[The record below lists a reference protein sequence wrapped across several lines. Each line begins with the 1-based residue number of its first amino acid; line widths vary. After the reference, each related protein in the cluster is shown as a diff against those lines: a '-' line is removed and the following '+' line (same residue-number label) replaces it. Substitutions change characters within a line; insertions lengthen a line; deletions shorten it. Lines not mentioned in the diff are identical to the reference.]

1 MVVTFNLNPVMF
13 VSKGSRIPVTR
24 IPVSH
29 FPGTSPMPSYPQV
42 FRVQQ
47 SFERPR
53 VEDIPATVEEQLSRL
68 ELSRTIRPGQSVAI
82 TAGSRGIAN
91 IHLVIKA
98 IVAHCQRLGA
108 QPFIVPAM
116 GSHGGGTAE
125 GQRQIIEGYGITE
138 EFCKCPIRASME
150 TVVVCTAAEG
160 FPVHFDKHAFGADHV
175 IVCGRVKPHT
185 GFVGDIESGLM
196 KMMLIGLGK
205 HAGAKIYHR
214 AILDYSFGQI
224 VRSVAREVLAKCRI
238 AAGVAIVEN
247 SYDETAKIEAVAP
260 GQFEEREQQLLI
272 MAKKWIP
279 RLPFAAADILLIDEI
294 GKNISGT
301 GMDTNVVGR
310 KFLDHRAADHET
322 PKVRNIVIRS
332 LTEETHG
339 NATGIG
345 LAEFCLSRVV
355 EQMDV
360 HVTRTNC
367 LTGGHAVGAMIPVHF
382 PTDREVLDAVLP
394 IIGLTEPPNAKL
406 MWIHNTL
413 KVAEVECSTAY
424 LAEARSRSDLK
435 ILSDPRPLPIDARGM
450 LPAMTKFSK

>member
-1 MVVTFNLNPVMF
+1 M
-13 VSKGSRIPVTR
+13 S
-24 IPVSH
+24 
-29 FPGTSPMPSYPQV
+29 SYPQF
-42 FRVQQ
+42 FRVRQ

-53 VEDIPATVEEQLSRL
+53 VENIPAVVEEQLSRL
-68 ELSRTIRPGQSVAI
+68 ELGRTIRPGHSVAI

-98 IVAHCQRLGA
+98 IVGHCQRLGA

-138 EFCKCPIRASME
+138 EFCGCPIRASME

-214 AILDYSFGQI
+214 AIQDYSFGQI
-224 VRSVAREVLAKCRI
+224 VRSVAREVLNKCHI

-247 SYDETAKIEAVAP
+247 SYDETAKIEAVLP
-260 GQFEEREQQLLI
+260 QQIEEREKQLLLL
-272 MAKKWIP
+272 AKQWLP

-310 KFLDHRAADHET
+310 KFLDHRATERES

-355 EQMDV
+355 DQMNV
-360 HVTRTNC
+360 QITRTNC
-367 LTGGHAVGAMIPVHF
+367 LTGGHPTGAMLPVHF
-382 PTDREVLDAVLP
+382 PTDREVLDAVLQ
-394 IIGLTEPPNAKL
+394 IIGLTEPPDAKV

-413 KVAEVECSTAY
+413 DVVEVECSTAY
-424 LAEARSRSDLK
+424 LTEARSRNDLT
-435 ILSDPRPLPIDARGM
+435 ILTDPRPLPFDGRGM
-450 LPAMTKFSK
+450 LPSMARGRHEVGVTT

>member
-1 MVVTFNLNPVMF
+1 VD
-13 VSKGSRIPVTR
+13 
-24 IPVSH
+24 
-29 FPGTSPMPSYPQV
+29 
-42 FRVQQ
+42 
-47 SFERPR
+47 
-53 VEDIPATVEEQLSRL
+53 DIPATVEEQLRRL
-68 ELSRTIRPGQSVAI
+68 ELGRVIGPGQSVAI

-91 IHLVIKA
+91 IQTVIKA
-98 IVAHCQRLGA
+98 IVGHCQRLGA
-108 QPFIVPAM
+108 EPFIVPAM
-116 GSHGGGTAE
+116 GSHGGGTAA
-125 GQRQIIEGYGITE
+125 GQRQILEGYGITE
-138 EFCKCPIRASME
+138 SFCGCPIRASME
-150 TVVVCTAAEG
+150 TVVVCNAAEG
-160 FPVHFDKHAFGADHV
+160 FPVHFDKHAFAADHV

-205 HAGAKIYHR
+205 HEGAKIYHR

-224 VRSVAREVLAKCRI
+224 VRSVAREVLSRCRI

-247 SYDETAKIEAVAP
+247 SYDETARIEAVAP
-260 GQFEEREQQLLI
+260 RDFEDREKQLLVLAREW
-272 MAKKWIP
+272 MP
-279 RLPFAAADILLIDEI
+279 RLPFSAADVLLIDEI

-310 KFLDHRAADHET
+310 KFLDHRAADHES

-360 HVTRTNC
+360 QVTRTNC

-394 IIGLTEPPNAKL
+394 ICGLTEPANVRL
-406 MWIHNTL
+406 LWIRNTL
-413 KVAEVECSTAY
+413 DVAELECSTAF
-424 LAEARSRSDLK
+424 LAEARSRSDLT
-435 ILSDPRPLPIDARGM
+435 ILSDPRPLPLDARG
-450 LPAMTKFSK
+450 LLSSVTRTHS